1 MSKTFYALT
10 AGCYSDYRIIDITD
24 NKERAEKLQRLYNWG
39 RENYEWDRMRI
50 EEFSD
55 NEEEHGLTV
64 HLSKDAKI
72 VGFDEGNVYNTEQNT
87 VYEKENGTYA
97 IYTVVEDIECAS
109 VVANA
114 VFQYYKSFKNEES
127 E

>member
-1 MSKTFYALT
+1 MNKTFYSLST
-10 AGCYSDYRIIDITD
+10 GCYSDYQIVDITD
-24 NKERAEKLQRLYNWG
+24 NKERAEKLQRLYNWN
-39 RENYEWDRMRI
+39 RDDDWDKVRI

-64 HLSKDAKI
+64 HLSKDGKI
-72 VGFDEGNVYNTEQNT
+72 VGFDEGNVYNTEQIT
-87 VYEKENGTYA
+87 VYEKENGAYA

>member
-10 AGCYSDYRIIDITD
+10 TGCYSDYRIVDITD

-39 RENYEWDRMRI
+39 RENYEWDKMRI
-50 EEFSD
+50 EEFPDSK
-55 NEEEHGLTV
+55 EEHGLTV
-64 HLSKDAKI
+64 HLSEDGQI
-72 VGFDEGNVYNTEQNT
+72 VGFDEGNVYNSGQNE
-87 VYEKENGTYA
+87 VYKKENGTYA

-127 E
+127 K